1 MKNKR
6 DEVIGERKRN
16 LELRIKEMSG
26 HITADQKEQIMRQ
39 FMREL
44 DSLEKAI
51 AIERDSQLKKMRQKL
66 IKKKIEQERLKKE
79 EESQKRVNDL
89 KKQIGKYLLSAIKQA
104 RVKNMQAKA
113 AQVIKQVISKP
124 GSSAGKRIMPLKA
137 PDKVEEIMG
146 TKDLRLLLQQWK
158 DRVEE

>member
-1 MKNKR
+1 MKSKR

-51 AIERDSQLKKMRQKL
+51 AIERDAQLKKMRQKL
-66 IKKKIEQERLKKE
+66 IKKKVEQERFKKE
-79 EESQKRVNDL
+79 EEQQKRVQEL
-89 KKQIGKYLLSAIKQA
+89 KRQIGKYLLQAIKQA
-104 RVKNMQAKA
+104 RVKNMQVKTA
-113 AQVIKQVISKP
+113 
-124 GSSAGKRIMPLKA
+124 
-137 PDKVEEIMG
+137 
-146 TKDLRLLLQQWK
+146 
-158 DRVEE
+158 